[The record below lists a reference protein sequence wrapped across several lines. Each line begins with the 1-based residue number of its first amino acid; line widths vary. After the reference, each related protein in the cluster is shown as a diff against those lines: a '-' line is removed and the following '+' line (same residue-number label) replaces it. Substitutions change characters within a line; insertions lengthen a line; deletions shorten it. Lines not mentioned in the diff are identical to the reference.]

1 MPAEYKNASTDFDGF
16 LLDVS
21 DTCMLQ
27 THHQAY
33 HTLRAVTKTSTR
45 SPSLRLH
52 DFKALLEA
60 QKPRL

>member
-1 MPAEYKNASTDFDGF
+1 MPAEYNNASMDFVGV

-21 DTCMLQ
+21 DTSMLQ

-45 SPSLRLH
+45 
-52 DFKALLEA
+52 
-60 QKPRL
+60 

>member
-1 MPAEYKNASTDFDGF
+1 MPMPAECKNASTDFDWF

-33 HTLRAVTKTSTR
+33 HTLRAATKTSTT
-45 SPSLRLH
+45 SPT
-52 DFKALLEA
+52 
-60 QKPRL
+60 